1 MIPDA
6 AENAVLPQ
14 TACSNGNVL
23 DKRDFVPFFTAS
35 AILLVFFSKVL
46 FDLAIFAFNTNIH
59 SHILLVPFIS
69 GYLVWQILPSLPKPE
84 RSRAGFPLILS
95 LAALLILGTFAILR
109 FQGLVFSR
117 ADYLFFTVFPFCL
130 LFISSVI
137 LFLGKSFAKA
147 IAFPLVFLLF
157 LAPFPDKVTH
167 ALEIASQHASAE
179 AYSWLM
185 DLSRATYF
193 REGRIFLLPNI
204 GPIEVA
210 QECSGIRSSLVL
222 FITSLIAGHMF
233 LQSTW
238 KKVVLALV
246 VFPLGIVRNA
256 FRIYVISMLSAHW
269 NPEVITGPLHSR
281 GGPIFFAL
289 SLVPFF
295 LFLIW
300 LRKTDRKPQS
310 VQVR

>member
-1 MIPDA
+1 MIHDT
-6 AENAVLPQ
+6 AEKPVLPPA
-14 TACSNGNVL
+14 ACRSPNMS
-23 DKRDFVPFFTAS
+23 DIRAFVPFFVAS
-35 AILLVFFSKVL
+35 AVLLIFFSKVL
-46 FDLAIFAFNTNIH
+46 LDLANFAFKTNIH

-69 GYLVWQILPSLPKPE
+69 GYLVWQIFASLPRPE
-84 RSRAGFPLILS
+84 RSG
-95 LAALLILGTFAILR
+95 AALPLLLTVVAFAILGIFASLR
-109 FQGLVFSR
+109 FNGSVLSR
-117 ADYLFFTVFPFCL
+117 ADYLFLTVLPFCL

-137 LFLGKSFAKA
+137 FFLGKRFAKA

-157 LAPFPDKVTH
+157 LAPFPDKVTN
-167 ALEIASQHASAE
+167 ALEIGSQHASAE

-193 REGRIFLLPNI
+193 REGRIFLLPNL

-238 KKVVLALV
+238 KKVILALV

-269 NPEVITGPLHSR
+269 NPEVIHGPLHSR

-289 SLVPFF
+289 SLIPFF

-300 LRKTDRKPQS
+300 LRKTDRKPQA
-310 VQVR
+310 VQAR